1 MTGYAAGDNMNFDQR
16 IEKLK
21 NGSDTA
27 IWAANEIER
36 LRETLD
42 GIANADWR
50 TWEELAS
57 PDEFVRWAKSRAQH
71 ALTHN
76 AELRRKP
83 PYEL

>member
-1 MTGYAAGDNMNFDQR
+1 MNFDQR

-27 IWAANEIER
+27 IWAANEIEQ
-36 LRETLD
+36 LRETLE
-42 GIANADWR
+42 GIVNADWR
-50 TWEELAS
+50 NWEELAS

-76 AELRRKP
+76 AKLSRASTELNNTADGKASA
-83 PYEL
+83 

>member
-1 MTGYAAGDNMNFDQR
+1 MNFDQR

-27 IWAANEIER
+27 IWAANEIEQ
-36 LRETLD
+36 LRETLE
-42 GIANADWR
+42 GIVNADWR
-50 TWEELAS
+50 NWEELAS

-76 AELRRKP
+76 AELTGRGP
-83 PYEL
+83 ES

>member
-1 MTGYAAGDNMNFDQR
+1 MNFDQR

-36 LRETLD
+36 LRETLE

-50 TWEELAS
+50 NWEELAS

-76 AELRRKP
+76 AK
-83 PYEL
+83 

>member
-1 MTGYAAGDNMNFDQR
+1 MNLYQR

-36 LRETLD
+36 LRETLE

-50 TWEELAS
+50 NWEELAS
-57 PDEFVRWAKSRAQH
+57 PDEFVRWAKSRAKH

-76 AELRRKP
+76 AEHNRRA
-83 PYEL
+83 

>member
-1 MTGYAAGDNMNFDQR
+1 MRRDESMNFDQR

-36 LRETLD
+36 LRETLE

-50 TWEELAS
+50 NWEELAS

-76 AELRRKP
+76 AK
-83 PYEL
+83 